1 MTFLA
6 LKHGISRG
14 QDTFGY
20 NLVTLAD
27 NDTGKRFRTCG
38 GGYDMVGTVFGKWL
52 QDNHQNKLLTI
63 AHDCDKAYDTVNKRY
78 IHRSTDQ
85 NVFGFGLHD
94 EALYG
99 STCQIDDNG
108 QVLSVSLDGAC
119 GLVCM
124 IVIAKR
130 IALQVETV
138 YKRDKKER
146 IVDKLGFNVVAV

>member
-6 LKHGISRG
+6 LKHGVSRG

-27 NDTGKRFRTCG
+27 SDTGKRFRTCG
-38 GGYDMVGTVFGKWL
+38 GGYDMVGTVFGNWL
-52 QDNHQNKLLTI
+52 QANQQAKLLTI

-85 NVFGFGLHD
+85 NVFGFGLHSKY
-94 EALYG
+94 LYG
-99 STCQIDDNG
+99 STCQIDDKG

-119 GLVCM
+119 GLDCM
-124 IVIAKR
+124 IAIAKH
-130 IALQVETV
+130 IGVQVEMV
-138 YKRDKKER
+138 YKRDKKGR
-146 IVDKLGFNVVAV
+146 IVDKLGFNMVAV